1 MSESRVHKSL
11 LNAKV
16 NLVFYFL
23 SLFFAFFSRK
33 IFLDNLGAEFIGLTG
48 TLGNI
53 LGYLNLAEMGIASA
67 IGFSLFKPIQNGNK
81 EELTEILSLFGY
93 LYKRIGTF
101 ILIAACVVS
110 LSFPFVFKNTE
121 LSFGIIYFAFF
132 SFVGST
138 LMGYWLNY
146 REILLNSD
154 QKHYLVSIYFQSAGI
169 VKTVVQ
175 LLLAYYWGNL
185 YAWVAIEF
193 VFGIF
198 GCIVLKWK
206 IDKVYPWLH
215 TDTSRGKE
223 LLKKYPNIIKSTK
236 QVFIHKIKDFLL
248 SRSDEILIFAFVSLK
263 MVAYYGNYTMIIA
276 KVGLF
281 FSSILDSV
289 GAGVGN
295 LVAEGNKK
303 NMMKVF
309 WELMAIRHFIAGF
322 MVYTM
327 YFLIEPFIS
336 LWLGQEYIIDHT
348 VLVFLLIYMYITNSR
363 GVVDMF
369 NHAYGH
375 YADVWSAW
383 VELVIN
389 LSVTIIFGLKYGII
403 GILLGKIVSTFFIV
417 VLWKPYYLF
426 SQGFMLSISIYW
438 RGTLRYL
445 AIFAVA
451 FVSCRVLSTFVIVNP
466 YDGLL
471 DWIVYAVI
479 MVGSFLVVDF
489 VLLYAFALGT
499 RTLIARINLPFLKAF
514 SDEKNDKSKRFRIF

>member
-67 IGFSLFKPIQNGNK
+67 IGFTLFKPIQSGNR
-81 EELTEILSLFGY
+81 EEMTEIISLFGY
-93 LYKRIGTF
+93 LYKKIGTF
-101 ILIAACVVS
+101 ILVAASVIS
-110 LSFPFVFKNTE
+110 LAFPFIFKNTG

-138 LMGYWLNY
+138 LIGYWLNY

-154 QKHYLVSIYFQSAGI
+154 QKHYIVSIYFQSAGI
-169 VKTVVQ
+169 VKTIVQ

-185 YAWVAIEF
+185 YAWVTIEF
-193 VFGIF
+193 LFGIL
-198 GCIVLKWK
+198 GCIVLNWK

-215 TDTSRGKE
+215 TDTSRGKQ
-223 LLKKYPNIIKSTK
+223 LLKKYPNIITSTK
-236 QVFIHKIKDFLL
+236 QIFIHKIKDFLL
-248 SRSDEILIFAFVSLK
+248 GRSDEILIFAFVSLK
-263 MVAYYGNYTMIIA
+263 MVAYYGNYTMIIS
-276 KVGLF
+276 KVGQF

-295 LVAEGNKK
+295 LVAEGDKA

-322 MVYTM
+322 MVFTM

-336 LWLGQEYIIDHT
+336 LWLGPQYVIDHT
-348 VLVFLLIYMYITNSR
+348 ILVFLLIFTYIGSSR

-383 VELVIN
+383 VELVLNI
-389 LSVTIIFGLKYGII
+389 SVTIIFGIKYGII
-403 GILLGKIVSTFFIV
+403 GILLGKIVSTFFVI

-426 SQGFMLSISIYW
+426 SQGFHLPITIYW
-438 RGTLRYL
+438 RGTIRYL
-445 AIFAVA
+445 IIFA
-451 FVSCRVLSTFVIVNP
+451 IVFALGNEFSIILPINP
-466 YDGLL
+466 YASFL
-471 DWIVYAVI
+471 DWIIYAII
-479 MVGSFLVVDF
+479 MVASFLIVDF
-489 VLLYAFALGT
+489 ILLYAFALGS
-499 RTLIARINLPFLKAF
+499 RTLIARIKLPKI
-514 SDEKNDKSKRFRIF
+514 KRN